1 VRAALSLIV
10 NPVAGGGRALVL
22 LPAVTA
28 ELDRLGV
35 TWQVTRSR
43 SLPHARELAA
53 AAAAAGDVVVAA
65 GGDGMAGAL
74 AGEAAAGRVPF
85 GIIPAGRG
93 NDLARVLGIPAAPDA
108 AARVLAAGRT
118 RPVDLIGVRAP
129 GQPEQL
135 VAGSVYAGL
144 PAVAGEIANATRWL
158 RGPLVY
164 PVAALRALAR
174 WQPVGFRLE
183 TVLCEPAAG
192 GPGSRELVPG
202 DPARFPGFAV
212 VVANSAF
219 FGAGMMVAPPAEFD
233 DGVLDIVVMRHGP
246 RLAFLRTLLK
256 IRDGSHIGLAQI
268 SLSRATS
275 VTLTMDRALPAAADG
290 EPLCGATPLPAG
302 APLIIGVRP
311 AALTALV
318 PEPRVPEPAQ
328 NPLADYG
335 DH

>member
-1 VRAALSLIV
+1 VCAALSLIV
-10 NPVAGGGRALVL
+10 NPVAGGGRALAL

-35 TWQVTRSR
+35 TYQVTRSR

-93 NDLARVLGIPAAPDA
+93 NDLARVLGIPADPDA

-144 PAVAGEIANATRWL
+144 PAVAGEIANAARWL
-158 RGPLVY
+158 HGPLVY
-164 PVAALRALAR
+164 PAAALRALAR
-174 WQPVGFRLE
+174 WQPAGFRLE
-183 TVLCEPAAG
+183 TVRCEPGAG
-192 GPGSRELVPG
+192 EPGPREL
-202 DPARFPGFAV
+202 AEFPGFAV

-219 FGAGMMVAPPAEFD
+219 FGAGMMVAPPAELD

-256 IRDGSHIGLAQI
+256 IRDGSHVGLAQI

-290 EPLCGATPLPAG
+290 EPLPGATPLPAC
-302 APLIIGVRP
+302 APLIIRVRP

-318 PEPRVPEPAQ
+318 PEPAQ
-328 NPLADYG
+328 NPLADHG
-335 DH
+335 DHW